1 MKKFFSA
8 RKLNIILSVSAIFL
22 MWLVWIISYYS
33 VKNDYIIPSFSATVK
48 SFFLCFAESG
58 FWIAFC
64 MTMLRTFAAF
74 AVSFASAALLA
85 ALSVSV
91 NGVSAFLKPIMVFL
105 RTVPTLAVIL
115 VLLVWTNREA
125 APVAVTFLVLFPMIY
140 SQLTAAADGVDKKL
154 LQMVKVYGIKRSDV
168 IRKIYLPQISVSVF
182 SQTGANISLG
192 LKIMISAEVL
202 SLTYRSLGGLMQS
215 ARGYLEM
222 PRLAALTLVAVL
234 AGLLIDAAFSQLKRI
249 NAKWLYGEKNAH

>member
-8 RKLNIILSVSAIFL
+8 RKLNIILSVSAIVL

-64 MTMLRTFAAF
+64 MTALRTFAAF
-74 AVSFASAALLA
+74 AVSFAAAALFA
-85 ALSVSV
+85 ALSFK
-91 NGVSAFLKPIMVFL
+91 GASAFLKPIKVFL

-115 VLLVWTNREA
+115 VLLVWTNPEA

-222 PRLAALTLVAVL
+222 PRLAALTLVAVF
-234 AGLLIDAAFSQLKRI
+234 AGLFIDAAFSQLKRI
-249 NAKWLYGEKNAH
+249 NAKWLYGEKNAD

>member
-8 RKLNIILSVSAIFL
+8 RKLNIILSVSAIVL

-64 MTMLRTFAAF
+64 MTALRTFAAF
-74 AVSFASAALLA
+74 AVSFAAAALLA
-85 ALSVSV
+85 ALSVSFT
-91 NGVSAFLKPIMVFL
+91 GASAFLKPIMVFL

-115 VLLVWTNREA
+115 VLLVWTNPEA

-140 SQLTAAADGVDKKL
+140 SQLTAAADGVDNKL
-154 LQMVKVYGIKRSDV
+154 LQMVKVYGIKRRDV

-222 PRLAALTLVAVL
+222 PRLAALTLVAVF
-234 AGLLIDAAFSQLKRI
+234 AGLFIDAAFSQLKRI

>member
-8 RKLNIILSVSAIFL
+8 RKLNIILSVSAIVL

-74 AVSFASAALLA
+74 AVSFSSAALLA

-115 VLLVWTNREA
+115 VLLVWTNPEA

-222 PRLAALTLVAVL
+222 PRLAALTLVAVF
-234 AGLLIDAAFSQLKRI
+234 AGLFIDAAFSQLKRI
-249 NAKWLYGEKNAH
+249 NAKWLYGEKNAD

>member
-8 RKLNIILSVSAIFL
+8 RKLNIILSVSAIVL

-64 MTMLRTFAAF
+64 MTALRTFAAF
-74 AVSFASAALLA
+74 AVSFAAAALFA
-85 ALSVSV
+85 ALSVSFK
-91 NGVSAFLKPIMVFL
+91 GASAFLKPIMVFL

-115 VLLVWTNREA
+115 VLLVWTNPEA

-154 LQMVKVYGIKRSDV
+154 
-168 IRKIYLPQISVSVF
+168 
-182 SQTGANISLG
+182 ANG
-192 LKIMISAEVL
+192 QGV
-202 SLTYRSLGGLMQS
+202 R
-215 ARGYLEM
+215 
-222 PRLAALTLVAVL
+222 
-234 AGLLIDAAFSQLKRI
+234 
-249 NAKWLYGEKNAH
+249 H

>member
-8 RKLNIILSVSAIFL
+8 RKLNIVLSVLAIVL

-64 MTMLRTFAAF
+64 MTALRTFAAF
-74 AVSFASAALLA
+74 AVLFAAAALLA
-85 ALSVSV
+85 ALSVSFK
-91 NGVSAFLKPIMVFL
+91 GASAFLKPIMVFL

-115 VLLVWTNREA
+115 VLLVWTNPEA

-222 PRLAALTLVAVL
+222 PRLAALTLVAVF
-234 AGLLIDAAFSQLKRI
+234 AGLFIDAAFSQLKRI
-249 NAKWLYGEKNAH
+249 NAKWLYGEKNAD

>member
-8 RKLNIILSVSAIFL
+8 RKLNIILSVSAIVL

-64 MTMLRTFAAF
+64 MTALRTFAAF
-74 AVSFASAALLA
+74 AVSFAAAALFA
-85 ALSVSV
+85 ALSVSFK
-91 NGVSAFLKPIMVFL
+91 GASAFLKPIMVFL

-115 VLLVWTNREA
+115 VLLVWTNPEA

-222 PRLAALTLVAVL
+222 PRLAALTLVA
-234 AGLLIDAAFSQLKRI
+234 GFCGAFYRRGVFT
-249 NAKWLYGEKNAH
+249 A

>member
-8 RKLNIILSVSAIFL
+8 RKLNIILSVSAIVL

-64 MTMLRTFAAF
+64 MTALRTFAAF
-74 AVSFASAALLA
+74 AVSFAAAALFA
-85 ALSVSV
+85 ALSVSFK
-91 NGVSAFLKPIMVFL
+91 GASAFLKPIMVFL

-115 VLLVWTNREA
+115 VLLVWTNPEA

-202 SLTYRSLGGLMQS
+202 SLTYRSLDRKS
-215 ARGYLEM
+215 
-222 PRLAALTLVAVL
+222 VV
-234 AGLLIDAAFSQLKRI
+234 
-249 NAKWLYGEKNAH
+249 